1 VSVEWN
7 VSEIPGGLEV
17 RLSGKIDEKFDI
29 APVVSAARPAK
40 RVSVRLSGLRA
51 ISSLGMRTFEA
62 LVGALRDGPRELS
75 LIDVS
80 PALAT
85 QLTLIPNLC
94 AGARVE
100 SAWLPFACTSCG
112 AEVSA
117 TVPWKPSGHIEA
129 APTCECGSKMELDG
143 LPEQYLP

>member
-1 VSVEWN
+1 VSVEWQ
-7 VSEIPGGLEV
+7 VSEIPGGLEL

-40 RVSVRLSGLRA
+40 RVAVRLSGLRA
-51 ISSLGMRTFEA
+51 ISSLGMRTFEG
-62 LVGALRDGPRELS
+62 LVGALRDGRELS
-75 LIDVS
+75 LVEVS

-100 SAWLPFACTSCG
+100 SAWLPFACPSCG

-117 TVPWKPSGHIEA
+117 AVPWKSTGHIEA
-129 APTCECGSKMELDG
+129 APTCECGAKMELDG